1 MKYKWNKGTRFLF
14 EGRLMHAQ
22 IAIFTECGL
31 VAILRTIGKTRILFF
46 FFFFCGSHSIPEKY
60 MTFFFFK
67 KYKKYLLRK
76 WLIRVYSH
84 FEISDTLNG
93 ADI

>member
-1 MKYKWNKGTRFLF
+1 
-14 EGRLMHAQ
+14 
-22 IAIFTECGL
+22 
-31 VAILRTIGKTRILFF
+31 
-46 FFFFCGSHSIPEKY
+46 
-60 MTFFFFK
+60 MTFFFFFK

>member
-1 MKYKWNKGTRFLF
+1 MKYKRNKGTRFLF

-46 FFFFCGSHSIPEKY
+46 FFFLWEPLNTGEIY
-60 MTFFFFK
+60 DIFFFFK

>member
-1 MKYKWNKGTRFLF
+1 MKYKRNKGTRFLF

-46 FFFFCGSHSIPEKY
+46 FFCGSHSIPEKY
-60 MTFFFFK
+60 MTFFFFFK

>member
-1 MKYKWNKGTRFLF
+1 MWASGNFKNNWKDPNP
-14 EGRLMHAQ
+14 
-22 IAIFTECGL
+22 
-31 VAILRTIGKTRILFF
+31 FF
-46 FFFFCGSHSIPEKY
+46 FFLWEPLNTGEIY
-60 MTFFFFK
+60 DIFFFFK

>member
-1 MKYKWNKGTRFLF
+1 
-14 EGRLMHAQ
+14 
-22 IAIFTECGL
+22 
-31 VAILRTIGKTRILFF
+31 
-46 FFFFCGSHSIPEKY
+46 